1 MFKIIAKNIYVP
13 RRNSVN
19 VTLGIFCDGAPFELG
34 ADDKIIFTV
43 RKSMGEPVLIQKEAD
58 DRHIIL
64 DEADTDLAEGAYFYD
79 VTILSAGEIITAIPP
94 HKFCIL
100 GVIYD
105 GKKTDL

>member
-19 VTLGIFCDGAPFELG
+19 VTLDIFCDGAPFEPG

-43 RKSMGEPVLIQKEAD
+43 RKSLNEPVLIQKQAD

-64 DEADTDLAEGAYFYD
+64 DETDTDLQEGNYLYD

-94 HKFCIL
+94 HKFCII

>member
-19 VTLGIFCDGAPFELG
+19 VTLDIFCDGAPFDLG

-43 RKSMGEPVLIQKEAD
+43 RKSLNEPVLLQKEAD

-64 DEADTDLAEGAYFYD
+64 DEADTDLQEGTYFYD

-105 GKKTDL
+105 GKKADL